1 MVITF
6 VCIGNS
12 LIPSARLPTTTTF
25 VIGTE
30 RVFYVSV
37 FSPRQ
42 LSSSLNSFASSFI
55 TKL

>member
-1 MVITF
+1 MVIKF
-6 VCIGNS
+6 VCISNS
-12 LIPSARLPTTTTF
+12 LIPSARLPTITTF

-30 RVFYVSV
+30 KVFYVSV

-42 LSSSLNSFASSFI
+42 LSSSLNSFASSFM